1 MTPGSYCFTR
11 CIALVEK
18 PLPKTQLP
26 PKGYRTPVKCSHQYV
41 TEFRPFFFFFRVQKI
56 PKEILNAAHNWIN
69 YSHFL
74 SQKDLE
80 KI

>member
-1 MTPGSYCFTR
+1 MTPESYCFMR

-18 PLPKTQLP
+18 PLPKTQPP
-26 PKGYRTPVKCSHQYV
+26 PKGCKTAVKCSHQYV
-41 TEFRPFFFFFRVQKI
+41 TEFRIIFFFFRVQKI
-56 PKEILNAAHNWIN
+56 PKEMFNAAHNWIS